1 MQLKGSG
8 KKKEDKDCVYLIL
21 SKLRGPFQIF
31 ASTFLST
38 MDALGTN
45 FALPS
50 LEEFCERLTREE
62 IKLSTLES
70 STSSSKALVASTL
83 KGKGKSIAQSKPT
96 PTSPKPTQNEPKSKV
111 PSTKKEKSNTTCTYC
126 KKEGHP
132 ATRCWKK
139 LQDLEETM
147 KKHKVVAPKEHGKA
161 LNVQGRYS
169 KSCSQKWVL
178 DSGASHHMTSSKE
191 SFALLSS
198 SSTSSIEVGDSTFIP
213 VQGQGDSVVDDGCIY
228 NVLYVP
234 NISAN
239 LLSIYQICTLGIGK
253 TVLFTP
259 HEAEIR
265 SLKDP

>member
-1 MQLKGSG
+1 MEKLKNLFGKVDHIRSMQLEAELTALSPDDFSTIIDYLTKFKELLTQLKGSG

-45 FALPS
+45 FTLPS

-70 STSSSKALVASTL
+70 STSSSKALVASTP
-83 KGKGKSIAQSKPT
+83 KGKGKSKAQSKPT
-96 PTSPKPTQNEPKSKV
+96 PTSPKPTQNEPKSKA

-147 KKHKVVAPKEHGKA
+147 KKIRLLPQKSMVKPLMSKVGLLNLVPKNG
-161 LNVQGRYS
+161 
-169 KSCSQKWVL
+169 
-178 DSGASHHMTSSKE
+178 
-191 SFALLSS
+191 F
-198 SSTSSIEVGDSTFIP
+198 
-213 VQGQGDSVVDDGCIY
+213 
-228 NVLYVP
+228 
-234 NISAN
+234 
-239 LLSIYQICTLGIGK
+239 
-253 TVLFTP
+253 
-259 HEAEIR
+259 
-265 SLKDP
+265 